1 MIWPTPY
8 AMTTTLAVGDGTL
21 VLNLPIV
28 SASTLNPPSI
38 GPPQSSEERPG
49 GKVPN
54 DAGLT
59 PFDFKTDGH
68 GHASAFASESSEIEI
83 NGRLLTN
90 SSVRSTAPTI
100 SIRRARSSLGTAA
113 RQS

>member
-1 MIWPTPY
+1 
-8 AMTTTLAVGDGTL
+8 MTTTLAVGDGTS

-28 SASTLNPPSI
+28 SASTLNPPS
-38 GPPQSSEERPG
+38 QSSEERPG